1 MSVEPRNKFAVCKY
15 CCYITGPIINGDIEA
30 NACGN
35 ENCCKGYDESPQKKI
50 SVECRICSDMRLF
63 EPCRDDCKSCYE
75 CRCETLNAG
84 CERRHVQVTVRGQN
98 PKSKFAIYDVIMNR
112 IPFPDV
118 FQPNSQTK
126 ITAYF
131 P

>member
-1 MSVEPRNKFAVCKY
+1 MSVEPGNKFAVCKY

-30 NACGN
+30 NTCVN
-35 ENCCKGYDESPQKKI
+35 ENCLKGYDAQKKTI
-50 SVECRICSDMRLF
+50 AVECRICSDLRLS
-63 EPCRDDCKSCYE
+63 EPCLDECINCYE
-75 CRCETLNAG
+75 CHCENLNAG
-84 CERRHVQVTVRGQN
+84 CERGHLRVTVKGQN
-98 PKSKFAIYDVIMNR
+98 PKSKFAIYHVVMNR

-118 FQPNSQTK
+118 FQSNSQTK